1 MDADSLITNIIITAI
16 SGTAFGGLGTFI
28 VGVMKNRSE
37 RRVYELQA
45 TSKVKQEE
53 NATAIEAWK
62 QIHERDEK
70 EKAELHRMYRE
81 DIATFKAEIT
91 QLRAEVK
98 SLRDSESEC
107 DKRQAVMATELK
119 MIKENIL
126 PQLMANN
133 TKPPTG

>member
-1 MDADSLITNIIITAI
+1 MIANIVITAI

-37 RRVYELQA
+37 RRVFELQA

-53 NATAIEAWK
+53 SATAIEAWK

-81 DIATFKAEIT
+81 DIRGFKDEIL
-91 QLRAEVK
+91 QLRAEIK
-98 SLRDSESEC
+98 SVRESENEC
-107 DKRQAVMATELK
+107 GKRQAEMATELK
-119 MIKENIL
+119 FIKETLL
-126 PQLMANN
+126 PQLLPNKTVLASI
-133 TKPPTG
+133 KPSG